1 MFSRHQSF
9 TLSRSGLKPGYYV
22 PVRLRVVDTL
32 TIFSGL
38 PMVITIVALAMVSFR
53 WADQLGLGV
62 IWRNAFAFY
71 AYVIA
76 VLLIVSWAVYWTAV
90 GVLRFAFRLAGMMT
104 REEAKSFP
112 LRADKKR
119 VDPWPES
126 WQKPC
131 NPKARTDA
139 PPD

>member
-1 MFSRHQSF
+1 MSARHQSF

-32 TIFSGL
+32 TIFSGV
-38 PMVITIVALAMVSFR
+38 PMVITIIALVMISFR
-53 WADQLGLGV
+53 WADRLGLGV
-62 IWRNAFAFY
+62 IWRNPFAFCAY
-71 AYVIA
+71 AIA
-76 VLLIVSWAVYWTAV
+76 VLFMAGRAVSWTAV
-90 GVLRFAFRLAGMMT
+90 GVLRITFCLTGMMP
-104 REEAKSFP
+104 REESKSFP

-131 NPKARTDA
+131 NPQTRRNVPTD
-139 PPD
+139 